1 MPLDSYKTTSHIHSM
16 PQVNLKEQLIDGA
29 TDVFHRQGFNASTVD
44 DIVRAAGV
52 PKGSFYN
59 HFDSKESLA
68 LEVAKRYASSTPIDM
83 LAMPGLLPLARL
95 RAHFEFMVER
105 TARQG
110 IERGCILGN
119 FGTELA
125 GQSAMI
131 SRVVRDSFDHWSSAV
146 ALVLEEAR
154 ELGEIPADADTQALA
169 DFMIDSFEG
178 ATSRAKISG
187 SRKPLD
193 HFLELTFAKLL
204 H

>member
-1 MPLDSYKTTSHIHSM
+1 M
-16 PQVNLKEQLIDGA
+16 PQINLKEQLVEGA

-68 LEVAKRYASSTPIDM
+68 LEVAKRYASSTPTDM
-83 LAMPGLLPLARL
+83 LAMPGLSPVARV

-105 TARQG
+105 TVRQG
-110 IERGCILGN
+110 LERGCILGN

-125 GQSAMI
+125 AQSAVI
-131 SRVVRDSFDHWSSAV
+131 SRAVRDAFDVWSSGV
-146 ALVLEEAR
+146 AMVLEEAR
-154 ELGEIPADADTQALA
+154 ELGEIAADVDTQALA

-178 ATSRAKISG
+178 ATARAKVSG
-187 SRKPLD
+187 NRKPLD
-193 HFLELTFAKLL
+193 HFLEITFTKLL
-204 H
+204 R